1 MKTYQVLIRNQ
12 VYLDLYEIAS
22 FILSVNNYSLAQSYM
37 LMLYNEI
44 KSLSYLADVIPFTKW
59 SFISTQY
66 PECKSLITK
75 NKKWNIIFRIENDF
89 VIIEKIIA
97 SKLIIY

>member
-1 MKTYQVLIRNQ
+1 MKIYPVLIRKQ

-22 FILSVNNYSLAQSYM
+22 FIISVNNYSLAQKY
-37 LMLYNEI
+37 LFMLYNEI
-44 KSLSYLADVIPFTKW
+44 KTLSYLADVIPFAKW

-66 PECKSLITK
+66 PNCKSLITK

-89 VIIEKIIA
+89 VIVEKIIA
-97 SKLIIY
+97 SKLITY